1 MTCLSIEVIINKI
14 ILLMNLNIFYFI
26 PILIFGSIYV
36 LRIISDISN
45 QKS

>member
-1 MTCLSIEVIINKI
+1 MVKINKI

-26 PILIFGSIYV
+26 PILVLGSVYV

-45 QKS
+45 QKVN